1 MDGYFLPTRKEAKFM
16 AYKPRITSVYGKKGR
31 ESRIGVEKKRRYTG
45 LLYISPWVIG
55 FIVFQLYPLV
65 SSLVYS
71 FMDYNMF
78 SKPVFSGL
86 KNYIY
91 MFTKD
96 DLFYKSLKVTFIYV
110 LLSVPLKLVSA
121 LIIAMIL
128 NMRLK
133 LVNFFRTVYYIPS
146 IMGGSVAIS
155 ILWRAMF
162 MKDGYVNSLLSLF
175 QLPSI
180 NWLGNPSYALTT
192 LSSLVVWQ
200 FGSSMVLFLA
210 GLKQIPGE
218 LYEAA
223 KVDGSSGI
231 RTFFTITLPML
242 SPILFFNLV
251 MQMINAFQE
260 FTGALVITN
269 GGPMNATYL
278 YVLKVYDEGFRFFKM
293 GYASALS
300 WVLFVII
307 LVFTSLIF
315 KSSTGWVYYED
326 GGK

>member
-1 MDGYFLPTRKEAKFM
+1 M
-16 AYKPRITSVYGKKGR
+16 ADNPQTAGLVEKKGR
-31 ESRIGVEKKRRYTG
+31 ESRNRPGIKRRYTG
-45 LLYISPWVIG
+45 LLYISPWLIG
-55 FIVFQLYPLV
+55 FIAFQFYPLI

-78 SKPVFSGL
+78 SEPGFVGL

-96 DLFYKSLKVTFIYV
+96 ELFYQSLKVTFIYV
-110 LLSVPLKLVSA
+110 FLAVPLKLVSA
-121 LIIAMIL
+121 LMIAMLL

-133 LVNFFRTVYYIPS
+133 WVNFFRTVYYIPS

-175 QLPSI
+175 QLPSV
-180 NWLGNPSYALTT
+180 NWLGNPSYALYT

-231 RTFFTITLPML
+231 RTFFTVTLPML

-260 FTGALVITN
+260 FTGAIVITN

-278 YVLKVYDEGFRFFKM
+278 YVMKVYDEGFRFFKM

-315 KSSTGWVYYED
+315 KSSAGWVYYED